1 MNDDDS
7 QEMLTRQQRELDLLE
22 IRADNGAKVIS
33 TDPAEIQDTLL
44 IDDNLKV
51 VISTEAVT
59 RAEAIVQVDDDGVVG
74 EEVVVLDD
82 DFIDGREGFVEVH
95 EEILGREGQFQC
107 HTWISIQI
115 KWQQGIQRGQ

>member
-95 EEILGREGQFQC
+95 EEILG
-107 HTWISIQI
+107 
-115 KWQQGIQRGQ
+115 